1 MAALGATTVAAGV
14 LAVGTMS
21 ADAATTRPSSNS
33 TQSSPS
39 IQQVTDQVTDS
50 YTDNDTANGHTV
62 SPDHPWTINYR
73 DSTGH
78 ITRVWHGTRAAAT
91 ALGQQWK
98 SGRGGVAPA
107 PSIIKTNSCREP
119 TTYWVFFNS
128 GMACYA
134 YGGSLNLHITGVY
147 EVDSGNN
154 VGYYRIGSHDHS
166 LARFT
171 SDFWS
176 TAQTVSFIHIK

>member
-14 LAVGTMS
+14 LAAGTMS
-21 ADAATTRPSSNS
+21 ADAATPRPSSNS
-33 TQSSPS
+33 AQSSPA
-39 IQQVTDQVTDS
+39 IQQITDQATDS
-50 YTDNDTANGHTV
+50 VHTV

-78 ITRVWHGTRAAAT
+78 ITSVWHGTRAAAT
-91 ALGQQWK
+91 ALSQQWKGQQWK
-98 SGRGGVAPA
+98 GGTVAPA

-128 GMACYA
+128 GMTCYA

-166 LARFT
+166 LSRFT

-176 TAQTVSFIHIK
+176 TAQTVSFIHIN